1 MRLALLL
8 AAALP
13 LGAQT
18 LVEHSL
24 ATGAASGAAS
34 GMSGIGKAAASVF
47 EKANQTL
54 GAKGNTT
61 SAPASSSNSV
71 QAAPKSEIA
80 PTEVKLSPPPDP
92 AAVKIGMTGREA
104 IEKFGPPAM
113 KLTSSDGAQTVES
126 WTWGSGAE
134 AVALTLRDGK
144 VTAVNGPLPKPPA
157 ARTDVV
163 VLQ

>member
-1 MRLALLL
+1 MKFALLL

-47 EKANQTL
+47 EKASQSL
-54 GAKGNTT
+54 GAKGTAT
-61 SAPASSSNSV
+61 SAPTPANSV
-71 QAAPKSEIA
+71 QTLPKSEFA
-80 PTEVKLSPPPDP
+80 PAEVKLSPPPDP
-92 AAVKIGMTGREA
+92 AAVKTGMTGREV

-126 WTWGSGAE
+126 WSWGSGPE
-134 AVALTLRDGK
+134 AVTLTLRDGK
-144 VTAVNGPLPKPPA
+144 VTAVIGPKPKPPA
-157 ARTDVV
+157 SQTAVV
-163 VLQ
+163 ILQ